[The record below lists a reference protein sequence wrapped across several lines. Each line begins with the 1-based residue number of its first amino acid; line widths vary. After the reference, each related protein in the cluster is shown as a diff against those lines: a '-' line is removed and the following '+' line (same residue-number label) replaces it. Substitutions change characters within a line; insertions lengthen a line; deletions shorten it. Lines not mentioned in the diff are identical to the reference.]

1 MLDRRLDGGDGCGVA
16 AEERK
21 SSYITPEGFEKLRA
35 EYEHLWKVER
45 PKVTEA
51 VSVAAAL
58 GDRSENADYIYGK
71 KRLREIDRRVRF
83 LSKRI
88 DELTV
93 VVSDPETQRGRVYF
107 GAWVTLE
114 DEDGERVRYRVVGP
128 DESDPIAGQISMD
141 SPVGRS
147 LLRKQVDDEVVVRRP
162 RGTTSYVILEIGYEP
177 PPGPTR
183 RTKSTGRS

>member
-1 MLDRRLDGGDGCGVA
+1 VA
-16 AEERK
+16 RASEDNTGAR
-21 SSYITPEGFEKLRA
+21 SRYITPEGFERLQA
-35 EYEHLWKVER
+35 EHAHLWKVER

-88 DELTV
+88 DELIV
-93 VVSDPETQRGRVYF
+93 VEREPEKQASRVYF

-114 DEDGERVRYRVVGP
+114 DERGESVRYRLVGP
-128 DESDPIAGQISMD
+128 DEFDAGAGLISVD
-141 SPVGRS
+141 SPVGRA
-147 LLRKQVDDEVVVRRP
+147 LMGAEVDDEVEVMRP
-162 RGTTSYVILEIGYEP
+162 RG
-177 PPGPTR
+177 PTR
-183 RTKSTGRS
+183 YTILQIEYT

>member
-1 MLDRRLDGGDGCGVA
+1 VTESGRA
-16 AEERK
+16 T
-21 SSYITPEGFEKLRA
+21 SSYITPEGFERLRG
-35 EYEHLWKVER
+35 EFDHLWKVER
-45 PKVTEA
+45 PKVTNA

-71 KRLREIDRRVRF
+71 KRLREIDHRIRF

-93 VVSDPETQRGRVYF
+93 VHPDPEQQKGRVYF

-114 DEDGERVRYRVVGP
+114 DEEGDQTRYRVVGP
-128 DESDPIAGQISMD
+128 DESDPSEGLISMD

-147 LLRKQVDDEVVVRRP
+147 LMRREVDDEVVVRRP
-162 RGTTSYVILEIGYEP
+162 RGETTYVILEIAYETP
-177 PPGPTR
+177 
-183 RTKSTGRS
+183 